1 MQLMQFGWS
10 LKMRKTL
17 TVAWREFKHTAMT
30 KAFLFGAVVMPIL
43 MMGLFIIIIPLMGT
57 TEDPL
62 EGTVIVIAPDDVV
75 AILQSKISE
84 EDTALQ
90 EILEQ
95 LPEIITQDPLA
106 GALLPKKQENKIVIN
121 VAPDKDIDF
130 LKDQVRNGDFV
141 GLIVIPEET
150 FQSDDSQAQL
160 EVFIPKSFSPSH
172 TDVLTSLTSRS
183 VVDARLRRL
192 GHDPD
197 AIKKLTR
204 RPRTI
209 ATRLSDDGTE
219 AKDNEIARK
228 IIPMAFMMLLWVA
241 TFTSG
246 NYLLTTTIEEKGNK
260 VMEVLLSAISPI
272 QLLGGKILGQAGV
285 SAVIL
290 CMYGSAAFAALLS
303 FALVDLIPFSHLILF
318 AVYFVIAYFMI
329 ATIMA
334 AIGSAVSELS
344 DAQSL
349 MGPAMLIL
357 IIPFALWPIIVD
369 QPNGMIATISSL
381 TPPLLPFI
389 MIIRVTA
396 STEMVATWQIF
407 LSIGIGFISVLVMV
421 WMCARIFRIGILMQ
435 GKPPSLL
442 QLVLWI
448 KQG

>member
-1 MQLMQFGWS
+1 MQSEWS
-10 LKMRKTL
+10 LRMRKTL
-17 TVAWREFKHTAMT
+17 TVAWREFRHTAMT

-43 MMGLFIIIIPLMGT
+43 MMGLFIIVIPLMKT

-62 EGTVIVIAPDDVV
+62 KGTVIVLGPEDVV
-75 AILQSKISE
+75 TVLQSKISE
-84 EDTALQ
+84 EDNSLQ
-90 EILEQ
+90 EIMDQ
-95 LPEIITQDPLA
+95 LPEIIAQDPLV
-106 GALLPKKQENKIVIN
+106 GALRPKKLETDLQII
-121 VAPDKDIDF
+121 VAPEEDIDI
-130 LKDQVRNGDFV
+130 LKDQVRNGDYL
-141 GLIVIPEET
+141 GLIIVPEEIVQT
-150 FQSDDSQAQL
+150 EQSDVRL
-160 EVFIPKSFSPSH
+160 EVFIAKSFSPKH
-172 TDVLTSLTSRS
+172 TDILTSLTSKS

-197 AIKKLTR
+197 AIKQLTR

-228 IIPMAFMMLLWVA
+228 IIPMAFMMLLWIA

-290 CMYGSAAFAALLS
+290 CMYGSAAFAGLLS
-303 FALVDLIPFSHLILF
+303 FALVDLIPFSHLVLF

-357 IIPFALWPIIVD
+357 IIPFALWPIISD
-369 QPNGMIATISSL
+369 QPNGMIATIASL
-381 TPPLLPFI
+381 TPPLIPFI

-396 STEMVATWQIF
+396 STEMVATWQIM
-407 LSIGIGFISVLVMV
+407 LSIGIGFASVLAMV